1 MKYSET
7 LGIDVSKRT
16 LDAHLHQGNKH
27 SQFFNSS
34 KGFRSM
40 FNWLKANCEPSECL
54 ICFELTG
61 DYSVPL
67 SRFLTK
73 EELSFTII
81 SGLEIKL
88 STGLKRG
95 KDDAIDARR
104 IADYCWLRRDSLQ
117 PSKILSTELFKLQK
131 FLNVR
136 DYCVQQE
143 ISLSHQK
150 QEFLA
155 VFKKSEN
162 PEMIKMI
169 DSLLRKCLNTKS
181 EVEKLIN
188 ELIRGQEELNRL
200 YLLMTSVVGVGPVIA
215 WNMLVLT
222 NAFNRFNCS
231 RQFACFAGVAPFPHR
246 SGTSLNSKDR
256 VSHMANKHMKSLL
269 NLGARSAIQADP
281 ELKAYYHRKIE
292 EGKNKMNVLNAVRNK
307 LIHRIFSVVKR
318 GTPYVRLDAIS
329 INVK

>member
-16 LDAHLHQGNKH
+16 LDAYLHQGNNH
-27 SQFFNSS
+27 FQFSNDE

-40 FNWLKANCEPSECL
+40 LKWLRTNCELPQCL
-54 ICFELTG
+54 ICFEFTG

-73 EELSFTII
+73 EKLAFTMIP
-81 SGLEIKL
+81 GLEIKL

-95 KDDAIDARR
+95 KDDVIDAKR
-104 IADYCWLRRDSLQ
+104 IAEYCWLRRDSLQ

-131 FLNVR
+131 LLNVR

-143 ISLSHQK
+143 VSLGQQK

-162 PEMIKMI
+162 PEMIKML
-169 DSLLRKCLNTKS
+169 DGLLRKCLKTKS
-181 EVEKLIN
+181 EVETHIN
-188 ELIRGQEELNRL
+188 ELIRGNDELNRL
-200 YLLMTSVVGVGPVIA
+200 YALMTSVVGIGPVIA
-215 WNMLVLT
+215 WNMLVMT
-222 NAFNRFNCS
+222 NGFDRFKSS

-307 LIHRIFSVVKR
+307 LIHRVFSVVNR
-318 GTPYVRLDAIS
+318 GTPYVRLNAIS

>member
-16 LDAHLHQGNKH
+16 LDAYLHQGNKH
-27 SQFFNSS
+27 SQFSNDT
-34 KGFRSM
+34 KGFKSM
-40 FNWLKANCEPSECL
+40 LAWLRTYCEPSQCL
-54 ICFELTG
+54 ICFEFTG

-67 SRFLTK
+67 SRFLT
-73 EELSFTII
+73 EEKLAFTMIP
-81 SGLEIKL
+81 GLEIKL

-95 KDDAIDARR
+95 KDDVTDAKR
-104 IADYCWLRRDSLQ
+104 IAEYCWLRRDSLQ
-117 PSKILSTELFKLQK
+117 PSKILSNQLFKLQK
-131 FLNVR
+131 LLNVR

-143 ISLSHQK
+143 VSLGQQK

-169 DSLLRKCLNTKS
+169 DGLLRKCLKTKK

-188 ELIRGQEELNRL
+188 ELIKGDDELNRL
-200 YLLMTSVVGVGPVIA
+200 YALMTSVVGIGPVIA

-222 NAFNRFNCS
+222 NGFNRFTSS

-269 NLGARSAIQADP
+269 NLGARSAILADP

-307 LIHRIFSVVKR
+307 LIHRVFSVVRR
-318 GTPYVRLDAIS
+318 GTPYVRLNAIS